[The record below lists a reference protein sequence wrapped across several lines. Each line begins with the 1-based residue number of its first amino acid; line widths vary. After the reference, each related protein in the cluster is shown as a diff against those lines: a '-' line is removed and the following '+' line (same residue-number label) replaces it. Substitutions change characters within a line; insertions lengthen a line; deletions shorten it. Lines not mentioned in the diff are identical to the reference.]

1 MNNLKRVLSL
11 GLAGTMLSGLMLTGA
26 GAVGTKDFTDVNDI
40 DHSEAVNTMVSLN
53 IINGKDDGSFA
64 PEETVTRA
72 QMAKMITIALHGGKE
87 PVLGTKTIPTYTDI
101 GNHWAES
108 YIEYCSSQ
116 KIISG
121 QGDGTFNPDGS
132 VTGSQAAKMVLT
144 AMGYDATVFNFTG
157 VDWEINV
164 NGVANKPENDLYE
177 DLDGL
182 NPAEPLSRDNAAQLI
197 YNGLQAETMQMDPN
211 MSITNGEITYQ
222 YKKSGKTLLKEKYN
236 VDVYEG
242 VLMATG
248 EYDLTG
254 RLETNSSDAANKDG
268 FVVDVDAV
276 NSKSREQ
283 ANIHGE
289 YFKAKDTDLTEY
301 MGQYVKVLYNDSK
314 DILFG
319 VYPVV
324 KKNSVVVTDVTKVSY
339 PSNET
344 NKVKID
350 GELYP
355 YETGSST
362 LTFIKDMG
370 AGSRTDTYNDLSN
383 STATDRVFADKVTFI
398 DNDGNGKFD
407 VALVH
412 TMGVA
417 EITFMSST
425 AVTLS
430 NQSSARGTLG
440 TMKTLSPKLE
450 DIIYPDDLAKG
461 DYVVTTRN
469 FYANKDEL
477 TKVEKVT
484 GAKVSGVKVSGNA
497 LNRGASTYTD
507 FQVEDGWFTVATG
520 YTMPTTIKSG
530 STMDYVAVNGVIYYA
545 KLTSAATGSKDV
557 AVIYDMSYGAAGTFG
572 ADTLQAKII
581 LADGTKKTVTVAKLF
596 SDINGV
602 NYADKDGSL
611 DDAEEAFIGQLLTY
625 KVNNDGEYEFTVLTA
640 NNKAGYDSYNY
651 AAPVTAQLKDNT
663 IGGKIVDDN
672 ATIFL
677 YAVDKKNSDNFY
689 APVQGTGLASIA
701 DTTLQAASTDPAKAV
716 KVISGKEFKSIMDAA
731 DGAITYDRF
740 INTAVSS
747 SLVGRDADGFDRVR
761 VACVPVIA
769 NDSTSSTKYGYD
781 MTSAVDDWD
790 LGVFTGSNYGY
801 LVTSS
806 WTEDVDGTAYN
817 VYKFW
822 NGSETVTMREKD
834 SVDAKLP
841 ARTVIAYDV
850 VDDQTI
856 KNVTT
861 SGISTGAVQAYS
873 ASASK
878 VTLGNSSPAS
888 GVEKKITNQTVI
900 LNVNDAD
907 KQGVEG
913 NSISLASSI
922 NVPGTDTVAAYIEN
936 CYYRFTGDEVDVIV
950 IDVNKNALNSVAG
963 LATTESPLILTDGVG
978 VNNATMKI
986 GVPAATSLAA
996 GNLAAVQS
1004 HVASLFT
1011 NEVTVT
1017 IGTSGGNCAT
1027 AVVTGPDGVGVTYS
1041 LVAAFN
1047 TTNVTKA
1054 TIEAI
1059 TNNTTTSQ
1067 GWSTY
1072 NDMKTALT
1080 MMTAA
1085 NGVESFK
1092 ITDNAGTELADAN
1105 MNTDYSNAQVVITA
1119 LNGDTV
1125 TITGVTLDL
1134 VA

>member
-1 MNNLKRVLSL
+1 
-11 GLAGTMLSGLMLTGA
+11 
-26 GAVGTKDFTDVNDI
+26 
-40 DHSEAVNTMVSLN
+40 
-53 IINGKDDGSFA
+53 
-64 PEETVTRA
+64 
-72 QMAKMITIALHGGKE
+72 
-87 PVLGTKTIPTYTDI
+87 
-101 GNHWAES
+101 
-108 YIEYCSSQ
+108 
-116 KIISG
+116 
-121 QGDGTFNPDGS
+121 
-132 VTGSQAAKMVLT
+132 
-144 AMGYDATVFNFTG
+144 
-157 VDWEINV
+157 
-164 NGVANKPENDLYE
+164 
-177 DLDGL
+177 
-182 NPAEPLSRDNAAQLI
+182 
-197 YNGLQAETMQMDPN
+197 
-211 MSITNGEITYQ
+211 
-222 YKKSGKTLLKEKYN
+222 
-236 VDVYEG
+236 
-242 VLMATG
+242 MATG
-248 EYDLTG
+248 EYDLTS

-276 NSKSREQ
+276 NGKSREQ
-283 ANIHGE
+283 ANVHGE

-314 DILFG
+314 DTLFG

-324 KKNSVVVTDVTKVSY
+324 KKNNVVVTDVTKVSY

-370 AGSRTDTYNDLSN
+370 AGSRTDTYNDLSS

-417 EITFMSST
+417 EVTFMSST

-557 AVIYDMSYGAAGTFG
+557 AVIYDMSYGAANTFNS
-572 ADTLQAKII
+572 DTLQAKII
-581 LADGTKKTVTVAKLF
+581 LADGTKKTVTVAKLYD
-596 SDINGV
+596 DI
-602 NYADKDGSL
+602 DGNDYVDL
-611 DDAEEAFIGQLLTY
+611 DGNHTLGDTYKEEAFMGRVVTY
-625 KVNNDGEYEFTVLTA
+625 KVNNDGEYEFTLLTS
-640 NNKAGYDSYNY
+640 NNKAGYDSYAY
-651 AAPVTAQLKDNT
+651 GAAVTTRDKDNT
-663 IGGKIVDDN
+663 IGGVIVDDD
-672 ATIFL
+672 AVIVL
-677 YAVDKKNSDNFY
+677 YAATDDTVISNANPS
-689 APVQGTGLASIA
+689 ASLSSS
-701 DTTLQAASTDPAKAV
+701 TVSASATAV
-716 KVISGKEFKSIMDAA
+716 KVISGKEFKSINNDAS
-731 DGAITYDRF
+731 GATKYYRF
-740 INTAVSS
+740 DDDNAATA
-747 SLVGRDADGFDRVR
+747 LIGRDSDGFNRVR
-761 VACVPVIA
+761 VASVAVIA
-769 NDSTSSTKYGYD
+769 NANTSSNIYGYD
-781 MTSAVDDWD
+781 TTSSVKDWN

-806 WTEDVDGTAYN
+806 WTENVDGTAYN
-817 VYKFW
+817 VFKFW
-822 NGSETVTMREKD
+822 NGSEVITMREKD

-861 SGISTGAVQAYS
+861 SGITTGAVQAYS
-873 ASASK
+873 SSASK
-878 VTLGNSSPAS
+878 VTLGGSSPSS
-888 GVEKKITNQTVI
+888 GTEYKITNQTVI
-900 LNVNDAD
+900 LNINDAD
-907 KQGVEG
+907 KTGVEG
-913 NSISLASSI
+913 NSIALASSI
-922 NVPGTDTVAAYIEN
+922 NYPGTDTVAAYIEN
-936 CYYRFTGDEVDVIV
+936 CYYRTSGDEVDVIV
-950 IDVNKNALNSVAG
+950 IDVNKNTLNSVTG
-963 LATTESPLILTDGVG
+963 LATVEGSLNLTDGVG
-978 VNNATMKI
+978 INNSTMKI

-996 GNLAAVQS
+996 GNITNVQT
-1004 HVASLFT
+1004 HVMGLFS
-1011 NEVTVT
+1011 NAVTVT

-1041 LVAAFN
+1041 LVVAFDASAKLASLGVSADSL
-1047 TTNVTKA
+1047 TNLASAQSVADA
-1054 TIEAI
+1054 T
-1059 TNNTTTSQ
+1059 
-1067 GWSTY
+1067 
-1072 NDMKTALT
+1072 L
-1080 MMTAA
+1080 TAA
-1085 NGVESFK
+1085 HAASVTVTLK
-1092 ITDNAGTELADAN
+1092 TDAN
-1105 MNTDYSNAQVVITA
+1105 TNGNPDAGDVVTVTYIA
-1119 LNGDTV
+1119 LNGDVITAYDITV
-1125 TITGVTLDL
+1125 G
-1134 VA
+1134 A

>member
-26 GAVGTKDFTDVNDI
+26 GAVGTKDFTDVKDI

-222 YKKSGKTLLKEKYN
+222 YKKSGKTMLKEKYN
-236 VDVYEG
+236 VDIYEG

-248 EYDLTG
+248 EYDLTS

-276 NSKSREQ
+276 NGKSREQ
-283 ANIHGE
+283 ANVHGE

-314 DILFG
+314 DTLFG

-324 KKNSVVVTDVTKVSY
+324 KKNNVVVTDVTKVSY

-370 AGSRTDTYNDLSN
+370 AGSRTDTYNDLSS
-383 STATDRVFADKVTFI
+383 STATDRVFADKVIFI

-477 TKVEKVT
+477 AKVEKVT

-557 AVIYDMSYGAAGTFG
+557 AVIYDLAPAGSAGTFD
-572 ADTLQAKII
+572 ANTLRAKII
-581 LADGTKKTVTVAKLF
+581 LADGTKKTVTVAKLYT
-596 SDINGV
+596 DIDTGNQV
-602 NYADKDGSL
+602 VKNATA
-611 DDAEEAFIGQLLTY
+611 DDAEKAFMGQVVTY
-625 KVNNDGEYEFTVLTA
+625 KVNNDGEYEFTLLTS
-640 NNKAGYDSYNY
+640 NNKAGYDSYDY
-651 AAPVTAQLKDNT
+651 AAAVTTNTSNNT
-663 IGGKIVDDN
+663 IGGVIVDDN
-672 ATIFL
+672 AVIFL
-677 YAVDKKNSDNFY
+677 YAGADASMK
-689 APVQGTGLASIA
+689 APITAGTIGSASSYLTPKA
-701 DTTLQAASTDPAKAV
+701 TAV
-716 KVISGKEFKSIMDAA
+716 KVISGKEFKSIANTTV
-731 DGAITYDRF
+731 GANAYDRF
-740 INTAVSS
+740 DEAAVSS
-747 SLVGRDADGFDRVR
+747 TLVGRDSDGFNRVR
-761 VACVPVIA
+761 VACVPAIA
-769 NDSTSSTKYGYD
+769 AADALHGYN
-781 MTSAVDDWD
+781 TTPAVDDWS

-817 VYKFW
+817 VFKFW
-822 NGSETVTMREKD
+822 NGSEVITMREKD

-861 SGISTGAVQAYS
+861 SGITTGAVQAYS
-873 ASASK
+873 SSASK
-878 VTLGNSSPAS
+878 VTLGGSAPAS
-888 GVEKKITNQTVI
+888 GTEYKITNQTVV
-900 LNVNDAD
+900 LNINDAD
-907 KQGVEG
+907 KIGVEG
-913 NSISLASSI
+913 NSIALASSI
-922 NVPGTDTVAAYIEN
+922 NYPGTDTVAAYIEN
-936 CYYRFTGDEVDVIV
+936 CYYRVSGDEVDVIV
-950 IDVNKNALNSVAG
+950 IDVNKNSLNSVAG
-963 LATTESPLILTDGVG
+963 LATTEDPLVLTDGVG
-978 VNNATMKI
+978 VNNTTKKI

-1004 HVASLFT
+1004 HVAGLFT

-1041 LVAAFN
+1041 LVVAYDATGKVGTSLSAGTYGTISALQTYAN
-1047 TTNVTKA
+1047 TTLGTVNASSVA
-1054 TIEAI
+1054 VA
-1059 TNNTTTSQ
+1059 
-1067 GWSTY
+1067 
-1072 NDMKTALT
+1072 
-1080 MMTAA
+1080 
-1085 NGVESFK
+1085 
-1092 ITDNAGTELADAN
+1092 AGTVANLDGVTLASGD
-1105 MNTDYSNAQVVITA
+1105 TVTVTYTA
-1119 LNGDTV
+1119 LNGDVIAAYTV
-1125 TITGVTLDL
+1125 TMT
-1134 VA
+1134 A

>member
-26 GAVGTKDFTDVNDI
+26 GAVGTKDFTDVKDI

-222 YKKSGKTLLKEKYN
+222 YKKSGKTMLKEKYN
-236 VDVYEG
+236 VDIYEG

-248 EYDLTG
+248 EYDLTS

-276 NSKSREQ
+276 NGKSREQ
-283 ANIHGE
+283 ANVHGE

-314 DILFG
+314 DTLFG

-324 KKNSVVVTDVTKVSY
+324 KKNNVVVTDVTKVSY

-362 LTFIKDMG
+362 LTYIKDMG
-370 AGSRTDTYNDLSN
+370 AGSRTDTYNDLSS

-417 EITFMSST
+417 EVTFMSST

-450 DIIYPDDLAKG
+450 DIIYPDDLVKG

-469 FYANKDEL
+469 FYANKDQL
-477 TKVEKVT
+477 AKVEKVT

-557 AVIYDMSYGAAGTFG
+557 AVIYDMSYGAANTFNS
-572 ADTLQAKII
+572 DTLQAKII
-581 LADGTKKTVTVAKLF
+581 LADGTKKTVTVAKLYD
-596 SDINGV
+596 DI
-602 NYADKDGSL
+602 DGNDYVDL
-611 DDAEEAFIGQLLTY
+611 DGNHALGDTYKEEAFMGRVVTY
-625 KVNNDGEYEFTVLTA
+625 KVNNDGEYEFTLLTS
-640 NNKAGYDSYNY
+640 NNKAGYDSYAY
-651 AAPVTAQLKDNT
+651 GAAVTTRDKDNT
-663 IGGKIVDDN
+663 IGGVIVDDD
-672 ATIFL
+672 AVIVL
-677 YAVDKKNSDNFY
+677 YAATDDTVISNANPSTSLSSST
-689 APVQGTGLASIA
+689 VSASA
-701 DTTLQAASTDPAKAV
+701 TAV
-716 KVISGKEFKSIMDAA
+716 KVISGKEFKSINNDAS
-731 DGAITYDRF
+731 GATKYYRF
-740 INTAVSS
+740 DDDNAATA
-747 SLVGRDADGFDRVR
+747 LIGRDSDGFNRVR
-761 VACVPVIA
+761 VASVAVIA
-769 NDSTSSTKYGYD
+769 NTNTLSNIYGYD
-781 MTSAVDDWD
+781 TTSSVKDWN

-806 WTEDVDGTAYN
+806 WTENVDGTAYN
-817 VYKFW
+817 VFKFW
-822 NGSETVTMREKD
+822 NGSEVITMREKD

-861 SGISTGAVQAYS
+861 SGITTGAVQAYS
-873 ASASK
+873 SSASK
-878 VTLGNSSPAS
+878 VTLGGSSPSS
-888 GVEKKITNQTVI
+888 GTEYKITNQTVI
-900 LNVNDAD
+900 LNINDAD
-907 KQGVEG
+907 KTGVEG
-913 NSISLASSI
+913 NSIALASSI
-922 NVPGTDTVAAYIEN
+922 NYPGTDTVAAYIEN
-936 CYYRFTGDEVDVIV
+936 CYYRTSGDEVDVIV
-950 IDVNKNALNSVAG
+950 IDVNKNTLNSVTG
-963 LATTESPLILTDGVG
+963 LATVEGSLNLTDGVG
-978 VNNATMKI
+978 INNSTMKI

-996 GNLAAVQS
+996 GNITNVQT
-1004 HVASLFT
+1004 HVMGLFS
-1011 NEVTVT
+1011 NAVTVT

-1041 LVAAFN
+1041 LVVAFDASAKLASLGVSADSL
-1047 TTNVTKA
+1047 TNLASAQSVADA
-1054 TIEAI
+1054 T
-1059 TNNTTTSQ
+1059 
-1067 GWSTY
+1067 
-1072 NDMKTALT
+1072 L
-1080 MMTAA
+1080 TAA
-1085 NGVESFK
+1085 HAASVTVTLK
-1092 ITDNAGTELADAN
+1092 TDAN
-1105 MNTDYSNAQVVITA
+1105 TNGNPDAGDVVTVTYIA
-1119 LNGDTV
+1119 LNGDVITAYDITV
-1125 TITGVTLDL
+1125 G
-1134 VA
+1134 A

>member
-26 GAVGTKDFTDVNDI
+26 GAVGTKDFTDVKDI

-236 VDVYEG
+236 VDIYEG
-242 VLMATG
+242 VLTATG

-254 RLETNSSDAANKDG
+254 ILQTNGSDAANKDG

-276 NSKSREQ
+276 NGKSREQ

-324 KKNSVVVTDVTKVSY
+324 KKNNVVVTDVTKVSY

-350 GELYP
+350 GELYS

-362 LTFIKDMG
+362 LKFVSGMSSSSSSATC
-370 AGSRTDTYNDLSN
+370 NELSGTT
-383 STATDRVFADKVTFI
+383 SVDRVFADKVIFI

-407 VALVH
+407 VALVQP
-412 TMGVA
+412 MGVA
-417 EITFMSST
+417 EVTFISST
-425 AVTLS
+425 AVTLA
-430 NQSSARGTLG
+430 NQSSVRGTLG

-450 DIIYPDDLAKG
+450 DIIYPDDLTKG

-469 FYANKDEL
+469 YYADKDEL

-497 LNRGASTYTD
+497 LNRGASTLTD
-507 FQVEDGWFTVATG
+507 FQVDGEWLTVASG

-530 STMDYVAVNGVIYYA
+530 STMDYVAVNGILYYA

-557 AVIYDMSYGAAGTFG
+557 AVIYDMSYGAALTFG

-581 LADGTKKTVTVAKLF
+581 LADGTKKTVTVAKLY

-611 DDAEEAFIGQLLTY
+611 DNGEKAFIGQLLTY
-625 KVNNDGEYEFTVLTA
+625 KVNNDGEYEFTVLTN

-651 AAPVTAQLKDNT
+651 AAAVTAQLKDNT
-663 IGGKIVDDN
+663 IGGTIVDDN

-677 YAVDKKNSDNFY
+677 YAVDQKTPKNFK
-689 APVQGTGLASIA
+689 APVEGANLG
-701 DTTLQAASTDPAKAV
+701 AASASTDTDPAKAV
-716 KVISGKEFKSIMDAA
+716 KVISGKEFKSIMDAV
-731 DGAITYDRF
+731 DGGVTYDRF

-747 SLVGRDADGFDRVR
+747 SLVGRDSDGFNRVR
-761 VACVPVIA
+761 VACVPVVA
-769 NDSTSSTKYGYD
+769 NDNTASNVYGYD
-781 MTSAVDDWD
+781 MRSAVDDWD

-801 LVTSS
+801 LVTAS
-806 WTEDVDGTAYN
+806 WTETVDGTEYN

-841 ARTVIAYDV
+841 ARSVIAYDV
-850 VDDQTI
+850 VDDETI

-861 SGISTGAVQAYS
+861 AGITTGAVQAYS
-873 ASASK
+873 SSASK
-878 VTLGNSSPAS
+878 VTLGNSSPVS

-900 LNVNDAD
+900 LNINDAD
-907 KQGVEG
+907 KAGVEG
-913 NSISLASSI
+913 NSIALASSI
-922 NVPGTDTVAAYIEN
+922 NYPGTDTVAAYIEN

-950 IDVNKNALNSVAG
+950 IDVNKNRLNSVGG
-963 LATTESPLILTDGVG
+963 LATTEDPLILTDGAG
-978 VNNATMKI
+978 INGTKI
-986 GVPAATSLAA
+986 GVPSGTSLASA
-996 GNLAAVQS
+996 NSAAVQTY
-1004 HVASLFT
+1004 VAGLFT
-1011 NEVTVT
+1011 NEVTVN
-1017 IGTSGGNCAT
+1017 IATSGGNCAT
-1027 AVVTGPDGVGVTYS
+1027 AVVTGPDGVNVTYS
-1041 LVAAFN
+1041 LVVGIDGTAINKAAIEGI
-1047 TTNVTKA
+1047 TNVA
-1054 TIEAI
+1054 AAQSW
-1059 TNNTTTSQ
+1059 TTVTQ
-1067 GWSTY
+1067 
-1072 NDMKTALT
+1072 MRTALDALLNAAAGVDSYT
-1080 MMTAA
+1080 VCKNDGTTALIDA
-1085 NGVESFK
+1085 DIAGASD
-1092 ITDNAGTELADAN
+1092 ITDAV
-1105 MNTDYSNAQVVITA
+1105 VVINA
-1119 LNGDTV
+1119 KNGDTL
-1125 TITGVTLDL
+1125 TITAVTLDL
-1134 VA
+1134 AV

>member
-26 GAVGTKDFTDVNDI
+26 GAVGTKDFTDVKDI
-40 DHSEAVNTMVSLN
+40 EHSEAVNTMVSLN

-211 MSITNGEITYQ
+211 MSITNAEITYQ
-222 YKKSGKTLLKEKYN
+222 YKKSGKTMLKEKYN
-236 VDVYEG
+236 VDIYEG

-248 EYDLTG
+248 EYDLTS

-276 NSKSREQ
+276 NGKSREQ
-283 ANIHGE
+283 ANVHGE

-314 DILFG
+314 DTLFG

-324 KKNSVVVTDVTKVSY
+324 KKNNVVVTDVTKVSY

-370 AGSRTDTYNDLSN
+370 AGSRTDTYNDLSS

-417 EITFMSST
+417 EVTFMSST

-440 TMKTLSPKLE
+440 TMKTLSPNLE

-557 AVIYDMSYGAAGTFG
+557 AVIYDMSYGAANTFNS
-572 ADTLQAKII
+572 DTLQAKII
-581 LADGTKKTVTVAKLF
+581 LADGTKKTVTVAKLYD
-596 SDINGV
+596 DI
-602 NYADKDGSL
+602 DGNDYVDL
-611 DDAEEAFIGQLLTY
+611 DGNHTLGDTYKEEAFMGRVVTY
-625 KVNNDGEYEFTVLTA
+625 KVNNDGEYEFTLLTS
-640 NNKAGYDSYNY
+640 NNKAGYDSYAY
-651 AAPVTAQLKDNT
+651 GAAVTTRDKDNT
-663 IGGKIVDDN
+663 IGGVIVDDD
-672 ATIFL
+672 AVIVL
-677 YAVDKKNSDNFY
+677 YAATDDTVISNANPS
-689 APVQGTGLASIA
+689 ASLSSS
-701 DTTLQAASTDPAKAV
+701 TVSASATAV
-716 KVISGKEFKSIMDAA
+716 KVISGKEFKSINNDAS
-731 DGAITYDRF
+731 GATKYYRF
-740 INTAVSS
+740 DDDNAATA
-747 SLVGRDADGFDRVR
+747 LIGRDSDGFNRVR
-761 VACVPVIA
+761 VASVAVIA
-769 NDSTSSTKYGYD
+769 NANTSSNIYGYD
-781 MTSAVDDWD
+781 TTSSVKDWN

-806 WTEDVDGTAYN
+806 WTENVDGTAYN
-817 VYKFW
+817 VFKFW
-822 NGSETVTMREKD
+822 NGSEVITMREKD

-861 SGISTGAVQAYS
+861 SGITTGAVQAYS
-873 ASASK
+873 SSASK
-878 VTLGNSSPAS
+878 VTLGGSSPSS
-888 GVEKKITNQTVI
+888 GTEYKITNQTVI
-900 LNVNDAD
+900 LNINDAD
-907 KQGVEG
+907 KTGVEG
-913 NSISLASSI
+913 NSIALASSI
-922 NVPGTDTVAAYIEN
+922 NYPGTDTVAAYIEN
-936 CYYRFTGDEVDVIV
+936 CYYRTSGDEVDVIV
-950 IDVNKNALNSVAG
+950 IDVNKNTLNSVTG
-963 LATTESPLILTDGVG
+963 LATVEGSLNLTDGVG
-978 VNNATMKI
+978 INNSTMKI

-996 GNLAAVQS
+996 GNITNVQT
-1004 HVASLFT
+1004 HVMGLFS
-1011 NEVTVT
+1011 NAVTVT

-1041 LVAAFN
+1041 LVVAFDASAKLASLGVSADSL
-1047 TTNVTKA
+1047 TNLASAQSVADA
-1054 TIEAI
+1054 T
-1059 TNNTTTSQ
+1059 
-1067 GWSTY
+1067 
-1072 NDMKTALT
+1072 L
-1080 MMTAA
+1080 TAA
-1085 NGVESFK
+1085 HAASVTVTLK
-1092 ITDNAGTELADAN
+1092 TDAN
-1105 MNTDYSNAQVVITA
+1105 TNGNPDAGDVVTVTYIA
-1119 LNGDTV
+1119 LNGDVITAYDITV
-1125 TITGVTLDL
+1125 G
-1134 VA
+1134 A